1 MNYVDPTSDGL
12 LAYWRMNA
20 WEPNDSGS
28 GNIVRDLTGHG
39 YDAVGGNPGAGFD
52 QNTVSGF

>member
-1 MNYVDPTSDGL
+1 
-12 LAYWRMNA
+12 MNA

-39 YDAVGGNPGAGFD
+39 YDAVGGQLQPDDDGH
-52 QNTVSGF
+52 QVELVRL